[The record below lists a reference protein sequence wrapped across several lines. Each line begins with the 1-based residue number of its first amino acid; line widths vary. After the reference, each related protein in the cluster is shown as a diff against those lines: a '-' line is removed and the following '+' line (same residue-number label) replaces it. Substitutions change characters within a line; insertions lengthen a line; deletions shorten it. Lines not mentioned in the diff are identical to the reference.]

1 MFIRYLS
8 TGLSFRNLAVT
19 LRMGASTVGKIVH
32 ETCKIIW
39 EELVEDFMPVP
50 NQDQLL
56 KISDDFYRRWKFPN
70 CIGCIDGKHCQI
82 KCPINSGSSYFN
94 YLKYF
99 SLVLQ
104 GVADADKKFIFI
116 EVGSRGKQSD
126 GGTFAA
132 STLFQHIQSN
142 TFLPPDKELP
152 GTTIKLPHVFIG
164 DEAYPLK
171 TFLMRPFPSRNLN
184 AFRENYNKRLS
195 AARKCIECAFG
206 ILRAKWRILGK
217 DIEVSSDKAV
227 HIIKCA
233 CILHNVVREKDGDS
247 DLDYCQ
253 EMLYSNAQENQIN
266 NLHEPG
272 NHGGARRGSTRAQEI
287 RNEFANFFLDH

>member
-1 MFIRYLS
+1 
-8 TGLSFRNLAVT
+8 
-19 LRMGASTVGKIVH
+19 
-32 ETCKIIW
+32 
-39 EELVEDFMPVP
+39 
-50 NQDQLL
+50 
-56 KISDDFYRRWKFPN
+56 
-70 CIGCIDGKHCQI
+70 
-82 KCPINSGSSYFN
+82 
-94 YLKYF
+94 LKYF

-132 STLFQHIQSN
+132 STLFQHLQSN
-142 TFLPPDKELP
+142 TFVPPDKELP
-152 GTTIKLPHVFIG
+152 GITIKLPYVLIG

-184 AFRENYNKRLS
+184 AIRENYNKRLS

-217 DIEVSSDKAV
+217 DIEVSSEKAV

-253 EMLYSNAQENQIN
+253 IMLYGQAQENQLY
-266 NLHEPG
+266 NLQERG

-287 RNEFANFFLDH
+287 RDEFANFFLNH